1 MPKRKLSELN
11 GSDDRKLSMK
21 AVRLGVKFDH
31 GVQMISKGLKTARG
45 FERQKLSRRE
55 KTAKS
60 QDNSTALSK
69 LVEEV
74 NALKALDYNVTAAKY
89 LFKQLSKTK
98 RIAECPAFKEF
109 EESRNVPTNGPK
121 STAEANIL
129 GRLFSSTPVKNVV
142 PTIISEIR
150 KLLEVDEAPAGKQ
163 DKAETK
169 KDAGSKE
176 KSARKKAE
184 ESESVSGSE
193 DEAQPKRSSSTR
205 DGERASHDMDIS
217 GDEESGSDEFADF
230 DARLGPGSDSEGEV
244 DSDGGLPMKS
254 RALAD
259 DISDSVSRSPSPA
272 FSAADSP
279 PSKKTKAARGS
290 DAPVQSTTFLPSLM
304 GGYWSGSEDASDG
317 EEEAA
322 APKRKNRMGQQA
334 RRALWEKKF
343 GAGANHVQKEV
354 KKQKKSRDSGWDT
367 RKGATDGGRGGRFGG
382 PGGFEDRGL
391 SDRPHNV
398 HNAGGQQ
405 SSSGPTQRSRLK
417 PPPSKD
423 DEGPLHPSWEAK
435 KKLKEQASTAKFQGT
450 KVTFD

>member
-60 QDNSTALSK
+60 ENNSAALSK
-69 LVEEV
+69 LAEEV
-74 NALKALDYNVTAAKY
+74 NALKALDYNVTATKY

-109 EESRNVPTNGPK
+109 EESRNIPTNGPK

-129 GRLFSSTPVKNVV
+129 ARLFKSTPVKNVV

-150 KLLEVDEAPAGKQ
+150 KLLGVDEAPAGKQ
-163 DKAETK
+163 GKAETK
-169 KDAGSKE
+169 KDAESKE

-184 ESESVSGSE
+184 ALESISGSE
-193 DEAQPKRSSSTR
+193 EEAQPLRSSTR
-205 DGERASHDMDIS
+205 NGEPVSHDMDIS

-230 DARLGPGSDSEGEV
+230 DARLGPGSDSEGEE
-244 DSDGGLPMKS
+244 DSDEDLPAKS

-272 FSAADSP
+272 FSAAGSP
-279 PSKKTKAARGS
+279 PPKKTKATKGL

-304 GGYWSGSEDASDG
+304 MGGYWSGSEEASEG
-317 EEEAA
+317 EEAAA

-334 RRALWEKKF
+334 RRALWEKKY
-343 GAGANHVQKEV
+343 GAGANHVQQEL

-382 PGGFEDRGL
+382 RGGFQDRGL

-405 SSSGPTQRSRLK
+405 SGSGPAQSSRPK
-417 PPPSKD
+417 PPSKD
-423 DEGPLHPSWEAK
+423 DQGPLHPSWEAK
-435 KKLKEQASTAKFQGT
+435 KKLKEQASMAKFQGK

>member
-1 MPKRKLSELN
+1 M
-11 GSDDRKLSMK
+11 
-21 AVRLGVKFDH
+21 
-31 GVQMISKGLKTARG
+31 
-45 FERQKLSRRE
+45 
-55 KTAKS
+55 
-60 QDNSTALSK
+60 
-69 LVEEV
+69 
-74 NALKALDYNVTAAKY
+74 
-89 LFKQLSKTK
+89 
-98 RIAECPAFKEF
+98 
-109 EESRNVPTNGPK
+109 
-121 STAEANIL
+121 
-129 GRLFSSTPVKNVV
+129 KNVV

-150 KLLEVDEAPAGKQ
+150 KLLGVDEAPAGKQ
-163 DKAETK
+163 GKAEAR

-176 KSARKKAE
+176 KSVRKEAE
-184 ESESVSGSE
+184 DSESIPGSE
-193 DEAQPKRSSSTR
+193 DELQPKRSSSTR
-205 DGERASHDMDIS
+205 DGERVSHDMDIS

-230 DARLGPGSDSEGEV
+230 DARLGPGSDSEGEE
-244 DSDGGLPMKS
+244 DSDEDLPAKS

-279 PSKKTKAARGS
+279 PPKKTKATKGS

-304 GGYWSGSEDASDG
+304 MGGYWSGSEDASGG

-343 GAGANHVQKEV
+343 GAGANHVQKEL
-354 KKQKKSRDSGWDT
+354 KTQKKSRDSGWDT

-382 PGGFEDRGL
+382 RGGFEDRGL

-398 HNAGGQQ
+398 HNARGQQ
-405 SSSGPTQRSRLK
+405 SGSGPAQSSRPTK
-417 PPPSKD
+417 PSKD
-423 DEGPLHPSWEAK
+423 DQGPLHPSWEAK